1 MDSVNWADMAAG
13 SADATSDASGATQGS
28 TENEVDEQA
37 ARESVARERL
47 AASVQRGGD
56 IFRVFCITCHGPKG
70 AGDGLVPQ
78 RGFPPPPSMTT
89 GKSMQMK
96 DGQLFHIITYGQG
109 SMASYAV
116 QLSPERRWDVINYVR
131 SLQQQAGAS
140 VAPAAA
146 GDSDPAPGPLD
157 EETETQPDSDEPSEQ
172 TTTQPET
179 Q

>member
-1 MDSVNWADMAAG
+1 
-13 SADATSDASGATQGS
+13 
-28 TENEVDEQA
+28 
-37 ARESVARERL
+37 
-47 AASVQRGGD
+47 
-56 IFRVFCITCHGPKG
+56 
-70 AGDGLVPQ
+70 
-78 RGFPPPPSMTT
+78 MTT

-146 GDSDPAPGPLD
+146 DDSDPPPGPLD